1 MPWRVVAGTPCA
13 RALEHVRAD
22 PLTPYPH
29 WQRAPLSGRS
39 GDRHTPRPSCRARPR
54 GAHRAQS
61 APCPGGWCD
70 RDPWT
75 APSSPGIFPRQ
86 ARGPT
91 RRLVGADVSSPHAAP
106 RARAGSAA
114 VGGARPLLSPSA
126 PGGLRGE
133 QGQVSQGR
141 EQRSETRPPTPLS
154 RVLAHL
160 AAPVQEACEPGR
172 CGWRVPAVAA
182 ASARRAAGAVV
193 SPCAPSPLP
202 PTNAC
207 LRSVR
212 SLRQDRG
219 LSAGAAGPRFP
230 GHTPGRS
237 RNGPLPWGSAGAGRR
252 ATARGDGASRAFRAV
267 HTGD

>member
-1 MPWRVVAGTPCA
+1 MRRAPPVLGAGVTGTP
-13 RALEHVRAD
+13 
-22 PLTPYPH
+22 
-29 WQRAPLSGRS
+29 GR
-39 GDRHTPRPSCRARPR
+39 PRAR
-54 GAHRAQS
+54 
-61 APCPGGWCD
+61 
-70 RDPWT
+70 
-75 APSSPGIFPRQ
+75 PGIFPRQ

-141 EQRSETRPPTPLS
+141 EQRSETRRPRLCPGCWLTS
-154 RVLAHL
+154 RPWCRKRVSP
-160 AAPVQEACEPGR
+160 AAVGGGFCEPGR

-182 ASARRAAGAVV
+182 ASARRVAGAVV

-252 ATARGDGASRAFRAV
+252 ATRSGRRGFQGLSSCSHWGLSRCRVWGLWQTGAV
-267 HTGD
+267 TGHF

>member
-1 MPWRVVAGTPCA
+1 MRRAPPVLRAGVTGTP
-13 RALEHVRAD
+13 
-22 PLTPYPH
+22 
-29 WQRAPLSGRS
+29 GR
-39 GDRHTPRPSCRARPR
+39 PRAR
-54 GAHRAQS
+54 
-61 APCPGGWCD
+61 
-70 RDPWT
+70 
-75 APSSPGIFPRQ
+75 PGIFPRQ

-106 RARAGSAA
+106 RAWAGSAA

-133 QGQVSQGR
+133 QSQVSQGR

-160 AAPVQEACEPGR
+160 AAPVQEACEGSGR
-172 CGWRVPAVAA
+172 RRGL
-182 ASARRAAGAVV
+182 RAAGRRRCRV
-193 SPCAPSPLP
+193 SVRPRRLFP

-207 LRSVR
+207 LRRVR

-252 ATARGDGASRAFRAV
+252 ATRSGRRGFQGLSSCSHWGLSRCRVWGLWQTGAV
-267 HTGD
+267 TGHF

>member
-1 MPWRVVAGTPCA
+1 MRRAPPVLGAGVTGTP
-13 RALEHVRAD
+13 
-22 PLTPYPH
+22 
-29 WQRAPLSGRS
+29 GR
-39 GDRHTPRPSCRARPR
+39 PRAR
-54 GAHRAQS
+54 
-61 APCPGGWCD
+61 
-70 RDPWT
+70 
-75 APSSPGIFPRQ
+75 PGIFPRQ

-182 ASARRAAGAVV
+182 ASARRVAGAVV

-252 ATARGDGASRAFRAV
+252 ATRSGRATARGDGASRAFRAV

>member
-1 MPWRVVAGTPCA
+1 MSPLRTPHRVPG
-13 RALEHVRAD
+13 
-22 PLTPYPH
+22 
-29 WQRAPLSGRS
+29 
-39 GDRHTPRPSCRARPR
+39 RARPPSGEPGLSSALR
-54 GAHRAQS
+54 LRADCGENKARCPRAGNS
-61 APCPGGWCD
+61 ARRLGRPRLCPGCWLTSRPRC
-70 RDPWT
+70 RKRV
-75 APSSPGIFPRQ
+75 SP
-86 ARGPT
+86 
-91 RRLVGADVSSPHAAP
+91 
-106 RARAGSAA
+106 AA
-114 VGGARPLLSPSA
+114 VGG
-126 PGGLRGE
+126 GF
-133 QGQVSQGR
+133 
-141 EQRSETRPPTPLS
+141 
-154 RVLAHL
+154 
-160 AAPVQEACEPGR
+160 CEPGR

-182 ASARRAAGAVV
+182 ASARRVAGAVV

-252 ATARGDGASRAFRAV
+252 ATRSGRATARGDGASRAFRAV